1 MRIWS
6 WTPDSGEARMK
17 RISGV
22 SKAQIIAVIVL
33 TSAVCTWAVPHR
45 QGKDQDS
52 SGIILKTPSG
62 GFEASGTAKASQI
75 GVPMYP
81 GAKPIAESDKDSGNL
96 TFSLSR
102 EGKPDV
108 RFLVAKL
115 ETPDS
120 VEQVRAFYQKKLGK
134 RVTKF
139 VEKDKDGSMVF
150 EIKLSENSGR
160 FVGIKSHDGMTEI
173 DLVRLEGI
181 KFSDDIDVQ

>member
-1 MRIWS
+1 MRRVLHVR
-6 WTPDSGEARMK
+6 EARW
-17 RISGV
+17 IGIVVLSTALFAWAAPVVG
-22 SKAQIIAVIVL
+22 AQKEG
-33 TSAVCTWAVPHR
+33 
-45 QGKDQDS
+45 QDQDN
-52 SGIILKTPSG
+52 SGIELKTPSG
-62 GFEASGTAKASQI
+62 GFEVSGTVKASQT
-75 GVPMYP
+75 GLPLYP
-81 GAKPIAESDKDSGNL
+81 GAKPMPDADKDSGNL
-96 TFSLSR
+96 TFSLSLK
-102 EGKPDV
+102 GKPDMH
-108 RFLVAKL
+108 FLVAKL

-120 VEQVRAFYQKKLGK
+120 MDRVRSFYQKKLGD

>member
-1 MRIWS
+1 
-6 WTPDSGEARMK
+6 MK
-17 RISGV
+17 RVLRVKQAGLITVALFAAAVYAWAAPALSG
-22 SKAQIIAVIVL
+22 QEE
-33 TSAVCTWAVPHR
+33 
-45 QGKDQDS
+45 GKDQEKN
-52 SGIILKTPSG
+52 GIVLKTPSG
-62 GFEASGTAKASQI
+62 GFEVSGTVKASQT
-75 GVPMYP
+75 GLPAYP
-81 GAKPIAESDKDSGNL
+81 GARPMADSDKDSGNL

-108 RFLVAKL
+108 HFLVAKL
-115 ETPDS
+115 ETADS
-120 VEQVRAFYQKKLGK
+120 VGQVRAFYEKKLGH

-150 EIKLSENSGR
+150 EMKLSENSGR